1 MSATGTKLERAAS
14 VEAQTL
20 ATVRQLLVELGGSRG
35 LEELAVRGAAAHLE
49 RELGLG
55 SLERVELMVRLGNV
69 CGVRLPDRVVAE
81 ADTVQDLADALLREN
96 LGESSSAG
104 SLSSGAEAPEKNTQ
118 DMSELKLRPP
128 KLRDFEAHGTDVRGS
143 AAAPASISPS
153 PALIA
158 DLEEKIR
165 GAESLTEIVRLRGL
179 GEPDRAHIHLYEE
192 DERLHTIT
200 FGELY
205 GRASAVARELQQRGL
220 EQGQTVAIMLPTC
233 AEFFY
238 TFAGILLAGG
248 IPVPIYPPFRA
259 DRIAEYA
266 TRQANILRNAETRF
280 LITFRQAEGLAR
292 LLQPRVPTLREVLNA
307 ERLASMPAQVE
318 PTTTGWRPVE
328 NLSHHARGE
337 DIAFLQYTSGST
349 GDPKGVTLTHAN
361 LLANIRSIAAGVELK
376 PEDVAVSWLPL
387 YHDMGLIGAWFVP
400 LFSGNPLV
408 VMSPLAFLSRP
419 ERWLWAIHRHRGT
432 ISPAPNFAY
441 ELCVRKIADK
451 ELEGLDLSSW
461 RAAFNGAEPVHADTL
476 ERFAERFAKYGFR
489 REALLPVYGL
499 AEATLGVSAAKAGG
513 YKVDRIERAAFES
526 EGRAIPAARD
536 GAAAL
541 EFVSAGEPF
550 PDVEV
555 RIVANDGY
563 DAGERREGRLWFRS
577 PAATSGYYRNP
588 AATQELMRE
597 PGWLDSGDLA
607 YRASDE
613 LYITGRAKDLII
625 KAGRNLYP
633 HEIEDVAGR
642 VAGVR
647 TGCVVAFGAPD
658 ARNGTERLV
667 VAAEVRNP
675 AEAKRISADI
685 TRAVDEAMGMPP
697 DVVELVPPHSIPKTS
712 SGKLRRNETRRLFL
726 EGKLGKK
733 VAPPWVQI
741 AKLALRTTAPRA
753 WALIRRGAKAAIDFL
768 YGVYGLIVFVVAF
781 IPLWLAIGLTRDR
794 KRAAWLM
801 HVATR
806 GMLFAAGIPV
816 RVEGGEHLAGAA
828 KAGPWIFAPN
838 HSSYVDILVTVAYLP
853 ADVRFVVKG
862 EVLAMPFFGMM
873 ARRTGQFAF
882 DRSDPQARIQQTAE
896 VNAALGRGESIA
908 IYPEGTFTSS
918 AGIRPFQL
926 GAFKAAVDSRR
937 SICPVAVRGARR
949 ILRDHTYLP
958 RPGRITVTFGPPI
971 APDPAAGD
979 DWREIVR
986 LRDATREIIARNSG
1000 EPLL

>member
-1 MSATGTKLERAAS
+1 MSATGTKFERAAS

-35 LEELAVRGAAAHLE
+35 LEELVARGAAAHLE

-81 ADTVQDLADALLREN
+81 ADTVQDLADALLGEN
-96 LGESSSAG
+96 LGESSNAG
-104 SLSSGAEAPEKNTQ
+104 SLSSGAEAPEKGKL

-128 KLRDFEAHGTDVRGS
+128 KLRDFEAH
-143 AAAPASISPS
+143 AAPAQ
-153 PALIA
+153 IA
-158 DLEEKIR
+158 DLEQKIR
-165 GAESLTEIVRLRGL
+165 GAESLTEILRLRGL
-179 GEPDRAHIHLYEE
+179 GEPTRAHIHLYEE
-192 DERLHTIT
+192 DEQLHTIT

-205 GRASAVARELQQRGL
+205 GRASAVARELRQRGL

-307 ERLASMPAQVE
+307 ERLASVPAQPR
-318 PTTTGWRPVE
+318 PTSTEWRPVE

-476 ERFAERFAKYGFR
+476 ERFAARFAKYGFR

-499 AEATLGVSAAKAGG
+499 AEATLGVSAAKSGG

-526 EGRAIPAARD
+526 EGRAIPAAPD
-536 GAAAL
+536 DAAAL

-555 RIVANDGY
+555 RIVGNDGY
-563 DAGERREGRLWFRS
+563 DAGDRCEGRLWFRS

-588 AATQELMRE
+588 TATLELMRE

-607 YRASDE
+607 YRAGGE

-675 AEAKRISADI
+675 AEARRISAEI

-697 DVVELVPPHSIPKTS
+697 DLIELVPPHSIPKTS

-733 VAPPWVQI
+733 VAPPWLQI
-741 AKLALRTTAPRA
+741 AKLAVRTAAPRA
-753 WALIRRGAKAAIDFL
+753 GALVKRGAKAAIDFL
-768 YGVYGLIVFVVAF
+768 YGIYALIVFAVAF
-781 IPLWLAIGLTRDR
+781 IPLWLAVGVTRDR
-794 KRAAWLM
+794 KRAARLM

-816 RVEGGEHLAGAA
+816 RVEGGGQLAGAA
-828 KAGPWIFAPN
+828 GSGPWIFAPN
-838 HSSYVDILVTVAYLP
+838 HSSYVDILVTVAFLP
-853 ADVRFVVKG
+853 PDVRFVVKG

-873 ARRTGQFAF
+873 ARRSGQLAF

-896 VNAALGRGESIA
+896 VNAALGRGESVA

-918 AGIRPFQL
+918 VGIRPFQL

-937 SICPVAVRGARR
+937 PICPVAVRGARR

-958 RPGRITVTFGPPI
+958 RPGRVTVTFGPPI

-1000 EPLL
+1000 EPML